1 MVGAPSPTNIHH
13 PSLPGLRHQSL
24 VGHIL
29 AVLLHRLELLA
40 RPDVVFG
47 GIPDEGA
54 ECHVLALRPLV
65 PPVVHGGRDHEA
77 DLL

>member
-1 MVGAPSPTNIHH
+1 MRQPQHLVPHIRLSM
-13 PSLPGLRHQSL
+13 LQHQSL
-24 VGHIL
+24 VGDIL
-29 AVLLHRLELLA
+29 AILLHCLELFA

-47 GIPDEGA
+47 GIPHEGA